1 MAWRKTLRSLHRDI
15 GYLVMGLVIAYA
27 VSGIAVDHTEDWN
40 PNRSVSWT
48 ELALGPIAGQ
58 DSDAIVA
65 EVVSRLDL
73 NPTEVRSHLMQGP
86 TALRVFLTTGNE
98 IKLDPTT
105 GIGGMKVVEDRP
117 VLREVNALHLND
129 LKGVWTWIADAF
141 ALALIFLALSG
152 AIMLKGSQGFG
163 GRGKWL
169 VGIGLLIPIVALVV
183 GNY

>member
-1 MAWRKTLRSLHRDI
+1 VAWRKTLRSFHRDI
-15 GYLVMGLVIAYA
+15 GYLVAGLTVAYA
-27 VSGIAVDHTEDWN
+27 ISGIAVDHVEEWN
-40 PNRSVSWT
+40 PNRSLSWT
-48 ELALGPIAGQ
+48 ELALGPVTGA

-65 EVVSRLDL
+65 TVVSRLDL
-73 NPTEVRSHLMQGP
+73 DESEVRSHLMQGP
-86 TALRVFLTTGNE
+86 TSLRIFMVTGDE

-105 GIGGMKVVEDRP
+105 GAGSLKVVADRP

-141 ALALIFLALSG
+141 ALALIFLAISG
-152 AIMLKGSQGFG
+152 AIMLKGNLGIS

-169 VGIGLLIPIVALVV
+169 VGIGVLIPVVALIV